1 MKNKGLITVIFLT
14 LTWGAIG
21 LFAFYQ
27 NSQRELSQV
36 AIEFSK
42 TPVFLRDSLVNKLLI
57 QNLEDQKKERIL
69 EVDLNMIESVI
80 EQNPYVQKAEIY
92 PLSPRD
98 LALRLEERTP
108 IFRVFGPKNYYV
120 DAELIPFPAMAS
132 RSVAVPVVYGDPS
145 PSQLAQ
151 AYAILRKVNSFP
163 RLEGRLTSISLK
175 EEASFQLEFRDLPF
189 QVMLGR
195 ATSVG
200 EKCKKILLFED
211 FQQQVKDSIQ
221 YKQIHL
227 DYAHQIVAIPVR
239 S

>member
-1 MKNKGLITVIFLT
+1 MSKKNVFIVVFLGLI
-14 LTWGAIG
+14 WGFIG
-21 LFAFYQ
+21 LFAYYQ
-27 NSQRELSQV
+27 NSQRQLSEV
-36 AIEFSK
+36 AIEFSR

-57 QNLEDQKKERIL
+57 QNLKNQKKERIL

-92 PLSPRD
+92 PLSPWE

-108 IFRVFGPKNYYV
+108 IFRVFGQKNYYV
-120 DAELIPFPAMAS
+120 DADLIPFPAMSS
-132 RSVAVPVVYGDPS
+132 RSVAVPVVYGNPS
-145 PSQLAQ
+145 PSQLLEANE
-151 AYAILRKVNSFP
+151 ILRKVNSFP
-163 RLEGRLTSISLK
+163 RLKGRLTSISLN

-189 QVMLGR
+189 RVMLGK

-200 EKCKKILLFED
+200 QKCKKILLFED

-221 YKQIHL
+221 YEQIHL